1 MTFQKLPTKS
11 LADHPVV
18 LVDDVPT
25 TVTKTFEPAKSHA
38 MRVEQLSQLLR
49 KRNESRAIVSIA
61 QKKLLAEQL
70 GQLFYTGCR
79 FPSVNSPKQRDFD
92 FQSWSK
98 AEH

>member
-25 TVTKTFEPAKSHA
+25 TVTKIFEPAKSHA

-49 KRNESRAIVSIA
+49 KQIESRAIVSIA
-61 QKKLLAEQL
+61 QENKLRVEQL
-70 GQLFYTGCR
+70 SQLLR
-79 FPSVNSPKQRDFD
+79 KQNESRAIVSID
-92 FQSWSK
+92 
-98 AEH
+98 